1 MNIQEIR
8 QKFPQ
13 YDDLSDGDLLMG
25 LHRKFYS
32 DVHPR
37 QFLNS
42 IDGAANAHVTIKN
55 PELKTWWTE
64 NVQKPMGEETPDQ
77 MQARLVQ
84 AGEAPVDHG
93 GKIGTAARS
102 NLQGLTFGH
111 GDEIVAAGAS
121 LLGPNSYE
129 YELDRERRRLEQGRE
144 ENPVLATG
152 SEIAGAV
159 MLPIPAWAKSANRGT
174 RIGQA
179 AAQGGILGGIYG
191 FGSGEGGLPS
201 RLKDAGAAAATG
213 FGIGGALQGVS
224 EGLGAIVNTLAQR
237 RANTEMIKNAPS
249 REAIGQKADN
259 LYAAGRATG
268 QTAAPNDTQALANRV
283 RQVMTDEGL
292 ITPKGTVL
300 RGESPL
306 RDVLST
312 FDDYADEA
320 MTPTQMQK
328 VRSLINDAINSGDD
342 AQQRVGM
349 QLKNMFDEWVD
360 AKVPEF
366 SKAYPY
372 TQRLKNNDLIDQT
385 IELAGIRAGQFS
397 GSGYENALR
406 TEFRALSR
414 KIAKGQLKGLTQ
426 TQIDAINKIAEG
438 GPIENIMRDIGK
450 AAPRGVVSAGLGGGV
465 PYVVGETIG
474 GPVAGGIAAGTALG
488 AGEIGRRV
496 ATAMQGRNAEI
507 AAALMRTGGIAPI
520 VGDVAAPVTNAV
532 SNAGARLAPYL
543 SEKASPAMRQAV
555 QALLGR

>member
-8 QKFPQ
+8 QQFPQ

-25 LHRKFYS
+25 LHRKYYP
-32 DVHPR
+32 DIHPR

-42 IDGAANAHVTIKN
+42 IEGAGNAHVTIKN

-64 NVQKPMGEETPDQ
+64 NVSKPMGEETEAQ
-77 MQARLVQ
+77 MDERLAR
-84 AGEAPVDHG
+84 AGQAPVDDG
-93 GKIGTAARS
+93 GAFGTAARS
-102 NLQGLTFGH
+102 TLQGLTFGH

-121 LLGPNSYE
+121 MLGPNSYD
-129 YELDRERRRLEQGRE
+129 YELERERQRLDQGRE
-144 ENPVLATG
+144 ERPVLSTV
-152 SEIAGAV
+152 SEIGGAV

-179 AAQGGILGGIYG
+179 AAQGGVLGGIYG
-191 FGSGEGGLPS
+191 FGAGEDGLTE

-213 FGIGGALQGVS
+213 FGIGGALQGAS
-224 EGLGAIVNTLAQR
+224 EGIGAIVNSLAQR
-237 RANTEMIKNAPS
+237 KANTEFIRNAPTA
-249 REAIGQKADN
+249 EAIGQKADD

-268 QTAAPNDTQALANRV
+268 QQAAPGDTQALAAQV

-312 FDDYADEA
+312 FDDYADEV

-328 VRSLINDAINSGDD
+328 VRGLINDAINSGDD
-342 AQQRVGM
+342 AQKRVGM
-349 QLKNMFDEWVD
+349 QLKEMFDEWVD
-360 AKVPEF
+360 VRVPEF

-372 TQRLKNNDLIDQT
+372 TQRLKNNDMIDQAV
-385 IELAGIRAGQFS
+385 ELAGIRAGQFS

-414 KIAKGQLKGLTQ
+414 KIAKGQIKGLTQ

-450 AAPRGVVSAGLGGGV
+450 AAPRGVVSTGLAGGV
-465 PYVVGETIG
+465 PYMVGETIG
-474 GPVAGGIAAGTALG
+474 GPALGGAMAGASLAAG
-488 AGEIGRRV
+488 EVGRRV

-507 AAALMRTGGIAPI
+507 AAALMRTGGIAPV
-520 VGDVAAPVTNAV
+520 VGDVAAPVVGAIG
-532 SNAGARLAPYL
+532 NAGSRLTPYL
-543 SEKASPAMRQAV
+543 SEKISPAMRQAV
-555 QALLGR
+555 QALIGR